1 VLIMAV
7 LLPLLLAAA
16 AAAPTKTGHG
26 VWPKPDSAE
35 AGSSDDPITF
45 SECRFV
51 VVKDSADGLLKKAA
65 TRYEAIIA
73 ADHGIVLGA
82 DRSAAAYSV
91 TLKVEDVD
99 VPLSPGADMD
109 ESYSI
114 ETHTAGTTLTAPS
127 VWGALRGLETFS
139 QLVKRSKDGDGLE
152 LPPISISDKPRFG
165 WVGAFP
171 HPTPL
176 HLSSPRPPAAACSA
190 V

>member
-1 VLIMAV
+1 MAV
-7 LLPLLLAAA
+7 LLPLLLTV

-65 TRYEAIIA
+65 ARYEAIIA

-91 TLKVEDVD
+91 TVKVEDVD

-114 ETHTAGTTLTAPS
+114 ETHAAGTTLAAPS

-171 HPTPL
+171 TSPHPKAS
-176 HLSSPRPPAAACSA
+176 SSPRPPAAACSA
-190 V
+190 G

>member
-1 VLIMAV
+1 MAV
-7 LLPLLLAAA
+7 LLPLLLAA

-51 VVKDSADGLLKKAA
+51 VVKDSDGLLKKAA
-65 TRYEAIIA
+65 ARYEAIIA

-91 TLKVEDVD
+91 TIKVEDVD

-114 ETHTAGTTLTAPS
+114 ETHAAGSTLAAPS

-171 HPTPL
+171 TSPHPKAS
-176 HLSSPRPPAAACSA
+176 SSPRPPAAACSA
-190 V
+190 G